1 MLKELNDGTSYIK
14 ATYWKGE
21 DLEGIWLATYKIDG
35 IRCIRGKDNKI
46 YSRDSKEMLHHLEKF
61 NFNDAE
67 FFFKNWNTSLS
78 ILSTEEE
85 TIPITQDMFYHL
97 DNMHPDPRI
106 TIGKLV
112 NPTKA
117 TIKALL
123 KKALELGHEG
133 IVLRSVNQLKPT
145 WIKVV
150 PVRYA
155 DVRIITIKEGTGK
168 YKGMAGSIITKYGN
182 VGSFNLQE
190 GYTDPEFRQF
200 LWNNRESFK
209 NKIIQVAYREKT
221 CTGKLKFPRLARI
234 RYDKN
239 EEDLGL

>member
-112 NPTKA
+112 NPTKS

-133 IVLRSVNQLKPT
+133 IVLRSINQLKPT

-168 YKGMAGSIITKYGN
+168 YKGMAGSIDTLTQSLDNSYGITEN
-182 VGSFNLQE
+182 PS
-190 GYTDPEFRQF
+190 
-200 LWNNRESFK
+200 
-209 NKIIQVAYREKT
+209 
-221 CTGKLKFPRLARI
+221 RI
-234 RYDKN
+234 RLFK
-239 EEDLGL
+239 

>member
-1 MLKELNDGTSYIK
+1 
-14 ATYWKGE
+14 
-21 DLEGIWLATYKIDG
+21 
-35 IRCIRGKDNKI
+35 
-46 YSRDSKEMLHHLEKF
+46 
-61 NFNDAE
+61 
-67 FFFKNWNTSLS
+67 
-78 ILSTEEE
+78 
-85 TIPITQDMFYHL
+85 MFYHL

-112 NPTKA
+112 NPTKS

-133 IVLRSVNQLKPT
+133 IVLRSINQLKPT

-168 YKGMAGSIITKYGN
+168 YKGMAGSIVTKYGN

-200 LWNNRESFK
+200 LWDNRESFK